1 MKRGTT
7 IYLYELAW
15 ILPSFAIPVGMLVA
29 LVVTAFGAGVHLP
42 GVEGRIDPR
51 KVAETAP
58 FDKPGVVEIA
68 PGQYEVRMT
77 AQIWSFAPNEIRV
90 PAGSTVHFRA
100 TSKDVVHGLLIPR
113 VNVNVMVLPGQ
124 IAHAQA
130 RFDRPGEYPIIC
142 HEYCGIAHHT
152 MAGKVIVEARR

>member
-77 AQIWSFAPNEIRV
+77 AQIWSFAPAEIRV
-90 PAGSTVHFRA
+90 PAGSTVHFWA

-152 MAGKVIVEARR
+152 MAGRVIVEARR

>member
-51 KVAETAP
+51 RVAETAP

-90 PAGSTVHFRA
+90 PAGSTVHFWA